1 MIAHKEAVLRG
12 DEGLAND
19 LQGSTHIQGIGLM
32 HAHPWIL
39 IKTGVFARSFAG
51 FHELSS
57 SLSSAKN
64 RGLAATKSG
73 GWSRRDR
80 GGVVSGGAPCG
91 QYISNRKKG
100 ESRRQRMAL
109 SVILQR
115 ERCQVQ
121 QSRKDQPSDVQ
132 STLPGTN

>member
-1 MIAHKEAVLRG
+1 MSRFEVACYFISL
-12 DEGLAND
+12 LANFELRRATTD
-19 LQGSTHIQGIGLM
+19 THKGP
-32 HAHPWIL
+32 HPA
-39 IKTGVFARSFAG
+39 TTPP
-51 FHELSS
+51 LSLRQRPRLLVVLATTDTHKGPHPATTPPL
-57 SLSSAKN
+57 SL
-64 RGLAATKSG
+64 RQRPRLLVVLATTDTHK
-73 GWSRRDR
+73 
-80 GGVVSGGAPCG
+80 G

>member
-1 MIAHKEAVLRG
+1 MMPLRAAIPNTVKNPTR
-12 DEGLAND
+12 EPSEMTPPVTKAA
-19 LQGSTHIQGIGLM
+19 STPPTSADGRVKKASAASRQLPK
-32 HAHPWIL
+32 AACKRR
-39 IKTGVFARSFAG
+39 KTPTAETSP
-51 FHELSS
+51 
-57 SLSSAKN
+57 KP
-64 RGLAATKSG
+64 
-73 GWSRRDR
+73 SRRPW
-80 GGVVSGGAPCG
+80 A

>member
-1 MIAHKEAVLRG
+1 MIAHKEAFLRG

-19 LQGSTHIQGIGLM
+19 LQWSTYIQGIGLM
-32 HAHPWIL
+32 HTHPWML
-39 IKTGVFARSFAG
+39 IKTGMFAQSFAS

-91 QYISNRKKG
+91 CPWQPAPNFWQNHGVCSYSSKHGNTHLALLRASAFRHGDIAPG
-100 ESRRQRMAL
+100 E
-109 SVILQR
+109 
-115 ERCQVQ
+115 
-121 QSRKDQPSDVQ
+121 
-132 STLPGTN
+132 